1 MAATS
6 GDKKIGKEK
15 QTKQKNLNG
24 EITAQLNR
32 SYKKEIIMYTL
43 CTRISEVPETP
54 ATARHH

>member
-32 SYKKEIIMYTL
+32 SYKKEIIMYNL
-43 CTRISEVPETP
+43 CFPLGPHKDLGS
-54 ATARHH
+54 A